1 MIPGSMITG
10 GLSRATTEE
19 LSNPASIPRVK
30 TGQNLRIVGQCIFF
44 VAILAAFVLL
54 GWIFR
59 KATRL
64 GKPKEALW
72 WLAATAPFL
81 IIRGAYGIVSSA
93 DWQYSYYL
101 PTNVSPTPLVAAVS
115 MVPQTWLHRER
126 ERERLTG
133 I

>member
-1 MIPGSMITG
+1 MVTG

-19 LSNPASIPRVK
+19 ILNPASIPRVK
-30 TGQNLRIVGQCIFF
+30 TGQDLRIAGQCIFF
-44 VAILAAFVLL
+44 LAIIAAFALL

-59 KATRL
+59 KASRL
-64 GKPKEALW
+64 GKPKEGLW

-101 PTNVSPTPLVAAVS
+101 PTNVSST
-115 MVPQTWLHRER
+115 VP
-126 ERERLTG
+126 
-133 I
+133 IY

>member
-1 MIPGSMITG
+1 MVTG
-10 GLSRATTEE
+10 GLAHATSSE
-19 LSNPASIPRVK
+19 LFDPASIPRVK
-30 TGQNLRIVGQCIFF
+30 TGQSLRIVGQCLLF

-54 GWIFR
+54 GGIFR

-81 IIRGAYGIVSSA
+81 VIRGAYGIVSAS

-101 PTNVSPTPLVAAVS
+101 PTNVRPSFPSSCVTKVQMS
-115 MVPQTWLHRER
+115 ENK
-126 ERERLTG
+126 G
-133 I
+133 

>member
-1 MIPGSMITG
+1 MITG
-10 GLSRATTEE
+10 GLSRATPEE
-19 LSNPASIPRVK
+19 IQDPASIPRVK
-30 TGQNLRIVGQCIFF
+30 TGQNLRIVGQSIFF

-54 GWIFR
+54 GWVFR
-59 KATRL
+59 KANRL

-101 PTNVSPTPLVAAVS
+101 PTNVGPSVKRPSVIV
-115 MVPQTWLHRER
+115 
-126 ERERLTG
+126 
-133 I
+133 